1 MKRFLVN
8 GTIEDVATGERFTI
22 TKVYRNGALAK
33 MVDENGLEKM
43 ISRPEISAGHFK
55 IAKN

>member
-1 MKRFLVN
+1 MRIFLVDSQ
-8 GTIEDVATGERFTI
+8 IVDVVTKEKFTI